1 MKKRTP
7 MYNTPQKYCW
17 LILLAVVIASCK
29 KNAPAVI
36 VYDSTK
42 QVTVKNVAYGSD
54 PAQIMDVYLPAGRS
68 TTTTKAIILVHG
80 GSWDSGD
87 KSDFDSA
94 VIYIMPQLADYAIFN
109 INYRL
114 ADAGKDTYPT
124 AVEDIGDAINFIGT
138 KTADYNVGTQKLIMA
153 GASAGAHLA
162 MLQAYGHDSTGNVKA
177 VVDLFG
183 PTDLYWMYFDHPFP
197 QIAQPIL
204 TNFMGTDAV
213 KDSALYAQASPIN
226 YVSASSPPTII
237 FQGTDDE
244 VVPIEQS
251 ATLQAKLQSYNVIN
265 SLVVYQGEG
274 HGWDDANLIDTYNK
288 IIAFL
293 KQNVQ

>member
-1 MKKRTP
+1 
-7 MYNTPQKYCW
+7 MYNTAKKLCW
-17 LILLAVVIASCK
+17 LILLAFIVSCK
-29 KNAPAVI
+29 KNAPSTTE
-36 VYDSTK
+36 YDANK
-42 QVTVKNVAYGSD
+42 QATIKNVSYGSD

-114 ADAGKDTYPT
+114 ANAGKNTYPT
-124 AVEDIGDAINFIGT
+124 AVEDIGNAINFVNT
-138 KTADYNVGTQKLIMA
+138 KMGDYNVSTQKLIMA

-162 MLQAYGHDSTGNVKA
+162 MLQAYGKDSTGNVKA

-183 PTDLYWMYFDHPFP
+183 PTDLNWMYFDHPFP

-204 TNFMGTDAV
+204 INFMGTDAV

-237 FQGTDDE
+237 FHGTDDA

-251 ATLQAKLQSYNVIN
+251 ISLQAKLQSYNVIN
-265 SLVVYQGEG
+265 SFIVYQGEG

-288 IIAFL
+288 IISFL

>member
-1 MKKRTP
+1 MKKYPP
-7 MYNTPQKYCW
+7 MHSASHQICW
-17 LILLAVVIASCK
+17 FILFTVVIASCK
-29 KNAPAVI
+29 KNAPAVTT
-36 VYDSTK
+36 YDVTK
-42 QVTVKNVAYGSD
+42 QVTVKNVAYGTD

-68 TTTTKAIILVHG
+68 TTTTKTIILVHG
-80 GSWDSGD
+80 GSWESGD
-87 KSDFDSA
+87 KADFDSA
-94 VIYIMPQLADYAIFN
+94 VIYIMAQLPDYAVFN

-114 ADAGKDTYPT
+114 ANAGKNTYPT
-124 AVEDIGDAINFIGT
+124 AVQDIGNAINFVNT
-138 KTADYNVGTQKLIMA
+138 KMADYSVSTQKLIMA

-162 MLQAYGHDSTGNVKA
+162 MLQAYGKDSAANVKA

-183 PTDLYWMYFDHPFP
+183 PTDLNWMYFNHPFP

-226 YVSASSPPTII
+226 YISASSPPTII
-237 FQGTDDE
+237 FHGTDDP

-251 ATLQAKLQSYNVIN
+251 TSLQAKLQSYHVVN

-274 HGWDDANLIDTYNK
+274 HGWTDANLIDTYNK
-288 IIAFL
+288 IISFL